1 MMSTKELHKVSEK
14 INTYLRLRTHP
25 LGFKLFETIEEAKK
39 VGWRPPNKLLICQV
53 INTARI
59 HGRALIATAEDSL
72 CVIGAVALGLIETPS
87 HMASGEIFLKLGYIS
102 DPEKAK
108 KYQEC
113 FARLEPV
120 YEAFA
125 VKPLERVNFE
135 PDVVLFYGNSA
146 QISLA
151 LFALSVK
158 YGERLQLSMFGE
170 SALCGGIAQAM
181 ITGKPQISVP
191 CFGERVFAG
200 TADDEILLIMPFS
213 DLSKLISGLETL
225 YKAGMRYPIPIA
237 GCATTVEIASI
248 LRPDYEP

>member
-1 MMSTKELHKVSEK
+1 MNTKDLHEVSEK

-39 VGWRPPNKLLICQV
+39 VGWRLPNKLLICQV

-72 CVIGAVALGLIETPS
+72 CVIGAVALGLMKTPP
-87 HMASGEIFLKLGYIS
+87 HMDSGEIFLKLGYIS
-102 DPEKAK
+102 DPDKAK

-113 FARLEPV
+113 LARLEPR

-125 VKPLERVNFE
+125 VRPLERTNFE
-135 PDVVLFYGNSA
+135 PDVLLFYGNSA

-151 LFALSVK
+151 LFALSIR

-170 SALCGGIAQAM
+170 SALCGGIAQGM
-181 ITGKPQISVP
+181 ITGKPQISIP

-200 TADDEILLIMPFS
+200 TADDEILLIMPFPELP
-213 DLSKLISGLETL
+213 DLISGLETL
-225 YKAGMRYPIPIA
+225 YRAGMRYPIPIA
-237 GCATTVEIASI
+237 GCATTADVASI
-248 LRPDYEP
+248 LKPDYVP

>member
-1 MMSTKELHKVSEK
+1 MDTKDLHEISEK

-39 VGWRPPNKLLICQV
+39 VGWRLPNKLLTCQV

-72 CVIGAVALGLIETPS
+72 CVIGAVSLGLMKTPPQ
-87 HMASGEIFLKLGYIS
+87 MDSGEIFLKLGYIT

-113 FARLEPV
+113 LARLEPM

-125 VKPLERVNFE
+125 VKPMERINFE
-135 PDVVLFYGNSA
+135 PDMLLVYGNSA

-151 LFALSVK
+151 LFALSIR
-158 YGERLQLSMFGE
+158 YSERLQLSMFGE
-170 SALCGGIAQAM
+170 SALCGGIAQGM
-181 ITGKPQISVP
+181 ITGKPQISIP

-200 TADDEILLIMPFS
+200 TADDEILLIMPFPE
-213 DLSKLISGLETL
+213 LPNLMSGLETL

-237 GCATTVEIASI
+237 GCATTAEIASI
-248 LRPDYEP
+248 LRPDYEF